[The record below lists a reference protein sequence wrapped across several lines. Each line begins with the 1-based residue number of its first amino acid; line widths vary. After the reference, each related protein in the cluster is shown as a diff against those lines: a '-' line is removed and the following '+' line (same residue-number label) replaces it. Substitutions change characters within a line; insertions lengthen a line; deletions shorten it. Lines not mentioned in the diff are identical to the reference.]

1 MSIKDEVAYVKRE
14 LSNDEMVLE
23 SALKLETLYNKHK
36 LKIWAALALIVLI
49 FAAKAIFGAWEAS
62 KLQSANEAFL
72 ILQKDPKNSE
82 ALERLSSKNPALFSL
97 YQYAEALKDPKS
109 ADLGKLAGDKNPLI
123 ADLTKYTQAVLASKG
138 SSSIYYKDMSLI
150 EDAYL
155 LLQEGKKQEAL
166 TKLQSIDAQSQVA
179 PIANLFKH
187 YTIKGEK

>member
-1 MSIKDEVAYVKRE
+1 MNIKDEVAYVKRE

-36 LKIWAALALIVLI
+36 LKIWSVLALVILI

-62 KLQSANEAFL
+62 KLQSANEAFM

-82 ALERLSSKNPALFSL
+82 ALEKLNSKNPALFSL
-97 YQYAEALKDPKS
+97 YQYAQALKDPKS
-109 ADLGKLAGDKNPLI
+109 ADFGKLAEDKNPLI
-123 ADLTKYTQAVLASKG
+123 ADLTKYTEAVLAFK
-138 SSSIYYKDMSLI
+138 SSDSVYYKDMSLI

-155 LLQEGKKQEAL
+155 LFKEGKKQEAL

-187 YTIKGEK
+187 YAIKGEK